1 MFNETKTASPYR
13 LAEIAIDK
21 LHRKNNLLYLH
32 ALLTM
37 DCLLIDECTQINA
50 QQFAIV
56 DIILRH
62 IRHNSLRESDSDYMF
77 SSI

>member
-1 MFNETKTASPYR
+1 MFDSTKTASPYR

-21 LHRKNNLLYLH
+21 LHRKSNLLYLH

-50 QQFAIV
+50 EQCAVI
-56 DIILRH
+56 DIIMRN
-62 IRHNSLRESDSDYMF
+62 IRHNSLRESTSYN
-77 SSI
+77 IL

>member
-1 MFNETKTASPYR
+1 MFDSTKTASPYR

-21 LHRKNNLLYLH
+21 LHRKSNLLYLH

-50 QQFAIV
+50 EQCAVI
-56 DIILRH
+56 DIIMRN
-62 IRHNSLRESDSDYMF
+62 IRHNSLRESGFYN
-77 SSI
+77 IL